1 MIWYTQ
7 QFFDEWFFLTE
18 DYIFRLFSDIEE
30 KEKVIRID
38 DEDYVEEDVIDLRSY
53 SSIGPLIMVELLQLP
68 HQAKEMNGW
77 TIQQGR
83 IWTCL
88 Y

>member
-1 MIWYTQ
+1 M
-7 QFFDEWFFLTE
+7 
-18 DYIFRLFSDIEE
+18 
-30 KEKVIRID
+30 IRID

-83 IWTCL
+83 I
-88 Y
+88 